1 MSPADQSS
9 VGWDAKA
16 RLPIAPT
23 GRLRGPSRAPPHDR
37 TVVTDERALR
47 HAMRDYARAL
57 LEGFDV
63 GPVLYRLTDQVVDG
77 AAAV

>member
-1 MSPADQSS
+1 M
-9 VGWDAKA
+9 
-16 RLPIAPT
+16 
-23 GRLRGPSRAPPHDR
+23 
-37 TVVTDERALR
+37 TDERALR

-77 AAAV
+77 TADV